1 VRLRDRHSV
10 GTFRRRR
17 RNGSGIFWTLLFL
30 VAAGVA
36 GGYLLVQQR
45 LGNGIQIGRN
55 VRTPTPQVVATPTL
69 SVNDFL
75 QQAQDAERRGDYR
88 LAIESLDKAS
98 RRQPNDADLHR
109 RAARLLVFI
118 DQPEKAEQ
126 RARKALEIDP
136 NHLPSKAVL
145 CLAVEWQ
152 KRIKEAVDLCNEVVA
167 ADPKYS
173 TGFAYLAEGLADSG
187 DLPSARSAA
196 ETAIDLDPQNPDALR
211 SLGYVY
217 DVFGRYDDALY
228 HYQRALE
235 RDPNMPHVMNSIGR
249 IYLIQGNA
257 DNAIKTFQRVIE
269 VDPGNDEAYFQVGGA
284 YQFLGEFG
292 KARVA
297 LDKAVELNP
306 MRLKAWTRR
315 GEILFAQRGYFEAID
330 DYKQAIAISQQLSQT
345 LTPFDYLNLGFAL
358 QITQNCDQAIPYF
371 NKVLEL
377 APDDANLQESVGVG
391 YRRCGR

>member
-1 VRLRDRHSV
+1 M
-10 GTFRRRR
+10 
-17 RNGSGIFWTLLFL
+17 
-30 VAAGVA
+30 A

-45 LGNGIQIGRN
+45 LGNGIQIGRD
-55 VRTPTPQVVATPTL
+55 VRTPTPQIVATPTQ
-69 SVNDFL
+69 SVDDFL
-75 QQAQDAERRGDYR
+75 QQAQDAEQRGDYR
-88 LAIESLDKAS
+88 AAIDFLDKAS
-98 RRQPNDADLHR
+98 RRRPNDADLHR
-109 RAARLLVFI
+109 RAARLLIFTN
-118 DQPEKAEQ
+118 QPEKAEQ
-126 RARKALEIDP
+126 RAGKALEIDP
-136 NHLPSKAVL
+136 AHVPSKAVL

-152 KRIKEAVDLCNEVVA
+152 KRVKESIDLCNEVVA

-173 TGFAYLAEGLADSG
+173 TGYAYLAEGLADDG
-187 DLPSARSAA
+187 DLASAKSAA
-196 ETAIDLDPQNPDALR
+196 ETAIDLDPENPDALR
-211 SLGYVY
+211 SLGYTF

-235 RDPNMPHVMNSIGR
+235 RDPNMPHVMNAIGR

-269 VDPGNDEAYFQVGGA
+269 MDPGNDEAYFQVGGA

-306 MRLKAWTRR
+306 LRLKAWTRR

-330 DYKQAIAISQQLSQT
+330 DYMQAITVSQQLSQT

-377 APDDANLQESVGVG
+377 APEDLNLADSVNVG
-391 YRRCGR
+391 YKRCGR

>member
-1 VRLRDRHSV
+1 M
-10 GTFRRRR
+10 GTFRRRRR
-17 RNGSGIFWTLLFL
+17 RNGSGIFWTVLFL
-30 VAAGVA
+30 AAAMLA

-55 VRTPTPQVVATPTL
+55 VRTPTPQLVATPTL

-75 QQAQDAERRGDYR
+75 QQAQDAEQRGDYR
-88 LAIESLDKAS
+88 AAIDALDKAS
-98 RRQPNDADLHR
+98 RRRPNDADLHR
-109 RAARLLVFI
+109 RAARLLIFI
-118 DQPEKAEQ
+118 GQPEKAEQ
-126 RARKALEIDP
+126 RALKALEIDP
-136 NHLPSKAVL
+136 AHWPSKAVL
-145 CLAVEWQ
+145 CLAIDWL
-152 KRIKEAVDLCNEVVA
+152 KRDKEAIELCNAVIA
-167 ADPKYS
+167 GDPKNSSAY
-173 TGFAYLAEGLADSG
+173 AYLAEAQADSG
-187 DLPSARSAA
+187 DFASAKSSA

-211 SLGYVY
+211 SLGYAF

-235 RDPNMPHVMNSIGR
+235 RAPNMPHIMNAIGR

-269 VDPGNDEAYFQVGGA
+269 MDAGNDEAYFQIGGA

-315 GEILFAQRGYFEAID
+315 GEILFAQRGYFDAIE
-330 DYKQAIAISQQLSQT
+330 DYMQAITVSQQLSQT

>member
-1 VRLRDRHSV
+1 V

-17 RNGSGIFWTLLFL
+17 RNNSGIFWTLLFL
-30 VAAGVA
+30 LAAGVA

-55 VRTPTPQVVATPTL
+55 VRTPTPQAVATPTL

-75 QQAQDAERRGDYR
+75 AQAQNAEQRGDYR
-88 LAIESLDKAS
+88 AAIEALDKAS
-98 RRQPNDADLHR
+98 RRRPNDADLHR
-109 RAARLLVFI
+109 RAARLFVFTN
-118 DQPEKAEQ
+118 QPEKAEQ

-136 NHLPSKAVL
+136 SHLPSKAVL
-145 CLAVEWQ
+145 CLAVDWL
-152 KRIKEAVDLCNEVVA
+152 KRDEEAIDLCNQVVT

-173 TGFAYLAEGLADSG
+173 TGFAYLAEAQADSG
-187 DLPSARSAA
+187 DFASAKSSA

-211 SLGYVY
+211 ALGYAF

-228 HYQRALE
+228 HYQRSLE
-235 RDPNMPHVMNSIGR
+235 RDPNQPHVMNAIGR
-249 IYLIQGNA
+249 IYLIQGNS

-269 VDPGNDEAYFQVGGA
+269 MDPGNDEAHFQLGGA

-297 LDKAVELNP
+297 LDKAVDLNP
-306 MRLKAWTRR
+306 MRLRAWTRR
-315 GEILFAQRGYFEAID
+315 GEILFAQRGYFDAID
-330 DYKQAIAISQQLSQT
+330 NYMQAITISQQLSQT

-377 APDDANLQESVGVG
+377 APNDANLAESVGVG
-391 YRRCGR
+391 FRRCGR

>member
-1 VRLRDRHSV
+1 
-10 GTFRRRR
+10 
-17 RNGSGIFWTLLFL
+17 

-75 QQAQDAERRGDYR
+75 QQAQDAEQRGDYR
-88 LAIESLDKAS
+88 AAIDFLDKAS
-98 RRQPNDADLHR
+98 RRRPNDADLHR
-109 RAARLLVFI
+109 RAARLLVFTN
-118 DQPEKAEQ
+118 QPEKAEQ
-126 RARKALEIDP
+126 RARKGLEIDP

-145 CLAVEWQ
+145 CLAVDWL
-152 KRIKEAVDLCNEVVA
+152 KRDQEAIELCNQVVA

-173 TGFAYLAEGLADSG
+173 TGFAYLAEAQADSG
-187 DLPSARSAA
+187 DFASAKSSA

-211 SLGYVY
+211 ALGYAF

-228 HYQRALE
+228 HYQRSLE
-235 RDPNMPHVMNSIGR
+235 RDPNQPHVMNAIGR

-306 MRLKAWTRR
+306 LRLRAWTRR
-315 GEILFAQRGYFEAID
+315 GEILFAQRGYFDAID
-330 DYKQAIAISQQLSQT
+330 DYMQAITISQQLSQT